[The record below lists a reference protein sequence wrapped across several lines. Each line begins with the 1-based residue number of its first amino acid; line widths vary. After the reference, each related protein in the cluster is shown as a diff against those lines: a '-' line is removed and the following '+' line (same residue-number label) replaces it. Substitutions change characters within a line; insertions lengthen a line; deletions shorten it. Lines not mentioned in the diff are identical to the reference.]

1 MSADQNLRF
10 WDLDELSEAKQ
21 PTFKFNAKHPDG
33 ENLTAVAVTEDCQ
46 NIITG
51 DTSGQMKRWDVSRV
65 NFNDQSTDK
74 HFIEKYFICAHRKCI
89 NEIKIA
95 ECHEKVI
102 TQTLII
108 SCSDDCNI
116 NLHRLE
122 DGVFIGQ
129 FGSPNP
135 WNLKDMSI
143 YDKKKPRY
151 VRQWYIDL
159 RKKMRE
165 RKAAKEEEEK
175 REKEE
180 EDEYIKEAKKKGMD
194 IRKDEFDEPSEEE
207 DNIDDPQAEWN
218 NYLADN
224 IDFSDEEELVAK
236 GQYNKTSSFNP
247 SKRSNAGKSN
257 NYEAAEPKFKFLYEN
272 EIQGLQPYRQ
282 KIERMAHHKKYMH
295 EVNNV

>member
-1 MSADQNLRF
+1 
-10 WDLDELSEAKQ
+10 
-21 PTFKFNAKHPDG
+21 
-33 ENLTAVAVTEDCQ
+33 
-46 NIITG
+46 
-51 DTSGQMKRWDVSRV
+51 
-65 NFNDQSTDK
+65 
-74 HFIEKYFICAHRKCI
+74 
-89 NEIKIA
+89 
-95 ECHEKVI
+95 
-102 TQTLII
+102 
-108 SCSDDCNI
+108 
-116 NLHRLE
+116 
-122 DGVFIGQ
+122 
-129 FGSPNP
+129 
-135 WNLKDMSI
+135 MSI

-207 DNIDDPQAEWN
+207 DIDDPQAEWN

-272 EIQGLQPYRQ
+272 EIQGL
-282 KIERMAHHKKYMH
+282 
-295 EVNNV
+295 